1 MYEIN
6 HSLSLPAF
14 HTISLSFNVGTRTRT
29 RTYTTYPFAMN
40 RVITFDFIQRYR
52 PKYRQLPK
60 ANHMFSH
67 AIFTCR
73 TQILLSDCM
82 AVLISRT
89 SFAANANYENLF
101 VAPRTVYIMLHAI
114 PFHFNHLMDIA
125 KLNHIKRK
133 KCWIFH
139 LLFQRFLFSAFYLEH
154 SRVSVCH
161 RFRYH

>member
-1 MYEIN
+1 MPVACVRFGGNGWKWCTKSTIRF
-6 HSLSLPAF
+6 HSPPFTLSRSHLMLALALAHIR
-14 HTISLSFNVGTRTRT
+14 HTPLQWTELLLLISFNATDRNIDSYRKQ
-29 RTYTTYPFAMN
+29 
-40 RVITFDFIQRYR
+40 ITCSHI
-52 PKYRQLPK
+52 
-60 ANHMFSH
+60 H

-89 SFAANANYENLF
+89 SFAANANYENLS

-139 LLFQRFLFSAFYLEH
+139 LLF
-154 SRVSVCH
+154 
-161 RFRYH
+161 